1 MSFDE
6 NKETIGN
13 GGIIALTLLRI
24 FIGWHFLYEG
34 FYKLAQESW
43 SAAPALNQSKWI
55 MNGLYTWIADTP
67 SMLSFVNSL
76 NMYGLVILGL
86 GLILGLFTRWIA
98 IGGALLLLM
107 FYLINPPLPGL
118 YYTTPTEGHYLI
130 INKNLIEMMALVALA
145 FIPTGKF
152 FGLDRFLHAFM
163 AKS

>member
-1 MSFDE
+1 MSFDD
-6 NKETIGN
+6 NKQTIGN
-13 GGIIALTLLRI
+13 SGIIALTLLRI

-34 FYKLAQESW
+34 LYKLAQESW

-55 MNGLYTWIADTP
+55 MNGFYTWIADSP
-67 SMLSFVNSL
+67 SVLSFVDSL

-98 IGGALLLLM
+98 IGGAVLLLM

-145 FIPTGKF
+145 FIPTGRF
-152 FGLDRFLHAFM
+152 FGLDRFLHAYFV
-163 AKS
+163 KS

>member
-1 MSFDE
+1 MSFDKNE
-6 NKETIGN
+6 QTIGN

-34 FYKLAQESW
+34 FYKLAEPAWTSK
-43 SAAPALNQSKWI
+43 PALNGSKWI
-55 MNGLYTWIADTP
+55 MNGLYSWIADSP
-67 SMLSFVNSL
+67 SVLSFVDSL
-76 NMYGLVILGL
+76 NMYGMVILGL
-86 GLILGLFTRWIA
+86 GLILGLFSRYLA
-98 IGGALLLLM
+98 AGGAVLLLL

-145 FIPTGKF
+145 LIPTGKF
-152 FGLDRFLHAFM
+152 FGLDRFLHAFF

>member
-1 MSFDE
+1 MSFDKNE
-6 NKETIGN
+6 QTIGN

-34 FYKLAQESW
+34 FYKLAEESW
-43 SAAPALNQSKWI
+43 TSKPVLNGSKWI
-55 MNGLYTWIADTP
+55 MNGVYSWIADSP
-67 SMLSFVNSL
+67 SVLSFVDSL
-76 NMYGLVILGL
+76 NMYGMVILGF
-86 GLILGLFTRWIA
+86 GLILGLFTRYLA
-98 IGGALLLLM
+98 AGGALLLLL

-130 INKNLIEMMALVALA
+130 INKNLIEMMALVALV

-152 FGLDRFLHAFM
+152 FGLDRFLHAFF